1 MNARD
6 ILSLAEATVNELIKT
21 ATGANI
27 HRRNNRATVIKGMIG
42 IYKANNDE
50 SVLDE
55 IYEIT
60 MDTRRRCL
68 SGPYS
73 CPCKNR
79 CNNIISN
86 D

>member
-6 ILSLAEATVNELIKT
+6 ILSLAETTVNDLIKT

-27 HRRNNRATVIKGMIG
+27 HRRNNRATVIKGMIS
-42 IYKANNDE
+42 IYRVNNDKL
-50 SVLDE
+50 VLDE
-55 IYEIT
+55 IYKIT

-73 CPCKNR
+73 CPCQDR
-79 CNNIISN
+79 CDKIISN
-86 D
+86 N